1 MRTTG
6 PIEPMLAKSIER
18 LPPPRP
24 GGWRYEP
31 KFDGYR
37 ALATI
42 GDDSSV
48 SVHSRRGTPLGR
60 AFPEL
65 VGALYAHLPAGTV
78 VDGEIVCWR
87 EGRLDFAAL
96 QHRYAGRRQAAG
108 LATAQAC
115 HLVVFDVLETARDGD
130 LRRRPL
136 WERRTVLERL
146 FGRVPARS
154 PLTLAMHT
162 SDPAVAQEWFDTMAV
177 AGVEGLV
184 IKPAD
189 GLYVPGAREWLKY
202 KARQTTEAI
211 VGGVT
216 GSLRRPETLL
226 LGRYASDSGV
236 LHYAGRTTRL
246 TDAQAGAVAP
256 QLAVPNDAHPWPAR
270 LTVTWRSA
278 PTDYVQVV
286 PLVVVEIHADT
297 ATDAGRRW
305 RHAVRMLRIRAELR
319 PVDVPTDLDNDADG

>member
-6 PIEPMLAKSIER
+6 PIEPMLARSIER
-18 LPPPRP
+18 LPPPRS

-48 SVHSRRGTPLGR
+48 LVHSRRGTPLGP
-60 AFPEL
+60 AFPEI

-87 EGRLDFAAL
+87 GGRLDFAAL
-96 QHRYAGRRQAAG
+96 QHRYAGRRLAAE
-108 LATAQAC
+108 LAGTQAC

-130 LRRRPL
+130 LRRRAL
-136 WERRTVLERL
+136 RERRVVLERL

-154 PLTLAMHT
+154 PLTIAPHT
-162 SDPAVAQEWFDTMAV
+162 SDPGVAQEWYDTMAV

-189 GLYVPGAREWLKY
+189 SPYVPGAREWLKY
-202 KARQTTEAI
+202 KARQTTDAI

-216 GSLRRPETLL
+216 GTLHRPETLL
-226 LGRYASDSGV
+226 LGRYASGTGS
-236 LHYAGRTTRL
+236 LHYAGRTTLL
-246 TDAQAGAVAP
+246 TDTQAGAVGP
-256 QLAVPNDAHPWPAR
+256 LLAAAADGHPWPAR

-278 PTDYVQVV
+278 PTDYLRVA
-286 PLVVVEIHADT
+286 PLVVVEISADT
-297 ATDAGRRW
+297 ATHAGRRW
-305 RHAVRMLRIRAELR
+305 RHAVRMHRVRDIAPDEVAL
-319 PVDVPTDLDNDADG
+319 DLDLES

>member
-1 MRTTG
+1 
-6 PIEPMLAKSIER
+6 MLAKSIER
-18 LPPPRP
+18 LPPPRA

-42 GDDSSV
+42 GTDSSV
-48 SVHSRRGTPLGR
+48 TVHSRRGTPLGP
-60 AFPEL
+60 AFPEI

-87 EGRLDFAAL
+87 GGRLDFAAL
-96 QHRYAGRRQAAG
+96 QHRYAGRRLAAE
-108 LATAQAC
+108 LATTHAC

-136 WERRTVLERL
+136 RERRVVLERL
-146 FGRVPARS
+146 FERVPARS
-154 PLTLAMHT
+154 PLTIAPHT
-162 SDPAVAQEWFDTMAV
+162 RDPDVAQEWYDTMAV

-202 KARQTTEAI
+202 KARQSTEAI

-216 GSLRRPETLL
+216 GNLLRPEALL
-226 LGRYASDSGV
+226 LGRYASDTGM

-256 QLAVPNDAHPWPAR
+256 LLAAPIDGHPWPAR
-270 LTVTWRSA
+270 LTVNWRSA
-278 PTDYVQVV
+278 PTDYVQVD
-286 PLVVVEIHADT
+286 PLVVVEISADT

-305 RHAVRMLRIRAELR
+305 RHAVPMLRIRADLR
-319 PVDVPTDLDNDADG
+319 PGDVPTDLDNCSDG

>member
-1 MRTTG
+1 MRITG

-42 GDDSSV
+42 GTDSSV
-48 SVHSRRGTPLGR
+48 SVHSRRGTPLGP
-60 AFPEL
+60 AFPEI

-78 VDGEIVCWR
+78 MDGEIVCWR
-87 EGRLDFAAL
+87 GGRLDFAAL
-96 QHRYAGRRQAAG
+96 QHRYAGRHKAAE
-108 LATAQAC
+108 LATVQTC

-136 WERRTVLERL
+136 QERRVVLERL
-146 FGRVPARS
+146 FGQVPARS
-154 PLTLAMHT
+154 PLSLAMHT
-162 SDPAVAQEWFDTMAV
+162 SDHSVAQEWYDTMAV
-177 AGVEGLV
+177 AGIEGLV

-189 GLYVPGAREWLKY
+189 GPYLPGAREWLKY
-202 KARQTTEAI
+202 KARQTTDAI

-226 LGRYASDSGV
+226 LGRYGSDTGR

-246 TDAQAGAVAP
+246 TDARAAAVAP
-256 QLAVPNDAHPWPAR
+256 LLVAPTDGHPWPAR
-270 LTVTWRSA
+270 LTVNWRSA
-278 PTDYVQVV
+278 PTDYLQVA
-286 PLVVVEIHADT
+286 PLVVVEIRADT
-297 ATDAGRRW
+297 ATDRGRRW
-305 RHAVRMLRIRAELR
+305 RHAVRMLRVRDFAPDE
-319 PVDVPTDLDNDADG
+319 VPLDLDLES